1 MRTRDLAR
9 PYPTAPANDD
19 AREAARL
26 IVRERLPALL
36 VIDRDEYPYAIVPA
50 ARVVHALVPEY
61 VREDPLLASLID
73 DRLDMSPPSWRAR
86 TTPSSR

>member
-9 PYPTAPANDD
+9 PHPAVPADDD

-50 ARVVHALVPEY
+50 TRVVHALVPEY

-86 TTPSSR
+86 TAPSSR

>member
-9 PYPTAPANDD
+9 PHPTAPANDD

-26 IVRERLPALL
+26 IVREQLPTLL

-50 ARVVHALVPEY
+50 ARVLHALVPEY

-86 TTPSSR
+86 STPSSR